1 MSFCEQLQKRRK
13 ELGLSRTEL
22 AARLGVS
29 PSAVGNYE
37 TGVSAP
43 KEEVLLRLFDALE
56 VDPNY
61 LYRGSFRHIG
71 GIQSDEERKLLEK
84 YRRLPLSGRQTVHT
98 LVDALDIMVAE
109 EQRLRPRQERR
120 TIPLYQ
126 SPAAAGF
133 AAPVFGE
140 DYTLVPVEGDVP
152 PGAELAV
159 RIQGDS
165 MMPQIADGDV
175 VYVNHD
181 PLQNGDVG
189 IFCVDG
195 DMLCKQYY
203 RDGFGMVYLFS
214 LNRARADMDVTF
226 HRDSGRS
233 LTCFQPSQ
241 RRLLRQLRQHRGRQ
255 GVQHIGADNTGCHAV
270 DADAGGR
277 QLRRQ

>member
-133 AAPVFGE
+133 AAQLDPTLDELGDIKTAVSEAVTNAIVHAYPDQLGKVVMKLKILKGGMLE
-140 DYTLVPVEGDVP
+140 ITIRDWGRGIENVEQARRPMYTTGGSERSGMGFTIMESFTDRLVVRSVP
-152 PGAELAV
+152 GKGTTVQMRKRIAPRLAV
-159 RIQGDS
+159 R
-165 MMPQIADGDV
+165 
-175 VYVNHD
+175 
-181 PLQNGDVG
+181 
-189 IFCVDG
+189 
-195 DMLCKQYY
+195 
-203 RDGFGMVYLFS
+203 
-214 LNRARADMDVTF
+214 
-226 HRDSGRS
+226 
-233 LTCFQPSQ
+233 
-241 RRLLRQLRQHRGRQ
+241 
-255 GVQHIGADNTGCHAV
+255 
-270 DADAGGR
+270 
-277 QLRRQ
+277 

>member
-1 MSFCEQLQKRRK
+1 MSFCEQLRKRRE
-13 ELGLSRTEL
+13 ELGMTRSEL
-22 AARLGVS
+22 ADRLGVS
-29 PSAVGNYE
+29 LSAVGNYE

-43 KEEVLLRLFDALE
+43 KEEVLLRLFDALK

-61 LYRGSFRHIG
+61 LYRGSFRCV
-71 GIQSDEERKLLEK
+71 EEE
-84 YRRLPLSGRQTVHT
+84 H
-98 LVDALDIMVAE
+98 
-109 EQRLRPRQERR
+109 RLRPRQERR

-140 DYTLVPVEGDVP
+140 DYTLIPVEGEVP

-165 MMPQIADGDV
+165 MAPHIADGAV

-195 DMLCKQYY
+195 DMLCKQYC

-214 LNRARADMDVTF
+214 LNRARADMDVVF
-226 HRDSGRS
+226 HRGSGRS
-233 LTCFQPSQ
+233 LTCFGRVMLHNLP
-241 RRLLRQLRQHRGRQ
+241 LPEQHM
-255 GVQHIGADNTGCHAV
+255 
-270 DADAGGR
+270 
-277 QLRRQ
+277 

>member
-1 MSFCEQLQKRRK
+1 MSFCEQLRKRRE

-22 AARLGVS
+22 AERLGVS
-29 PSAVGNYE
+29 LSAVGNYE
-37 TGVSAP
+37 NGVSAP
-43 KEEVLLRLFDALE
+43 KEGVLLRLFDALE

-61 LYRGSFRHIG
+61 LYRGSFRSG
-71 GIQSDEERKLLEK
+71 GGTCSDEELHLLEK
-84 YRRLPLSGRQTVHT
+84 YRRLPLTGRQTVHT
-98 LVDALDIMVAE
+98 LVDALSVMVE
-109 EQRLRPRQERR
+109 EEHRLRPLQERR

-140 DYTLVPVEGDVP
+140 DYTLIPVEGDVP
-152 PGAELAV
+152 MGAELAV

-165 MMPQIADGDV
+165 MTPYIADGSI

-195 DMLCKQYY
+195 DMLCKQYC

-214 LNRARADMDVTF
+214 LNRDRADMDVVF
-226 HRDSGRS
+226 HRGSGRS
-233 LTCFQPSQ
+233 LTCFGRVMIHALP
-241 RRLLRQLRQHRGRQ
+241 LPEQHM
-255 GVQHIGADNTGCHAV
+255 
-270 DADAGGR
+270 
-277 QLRRQ
+277 

>member
-98 LVDALDIMVAE
+98 PSRCTSLRRRQALPPLYSA
-109 EQRLRPRQERR
+109 R
-120 TIPLYQ
+120 TIPSSPWKVTCPPAQ
-126 SPAAAGF
+126 SSPSAS
-133 AAPVFGE
+133 
-140 DYTLVPVEGDVP
+140 
-152 PGAELAV
+152 
-159 RIQGDS
+159 R
-165 MMPQIADGDV
+165 
-175 VYVNHD
+175 
-181 PLQNGDVG
+181 
-189 IFCVDG
+189 
-195 DMLCKQYY
+195 
-203 RDGFGMVYLFS
+203 
-214 LNRARADMDVTF
+214 VT
-226 HRDSGRS
+226 
-233 LTCFQPSQ
+233 P
-241 RRLLRQLRQHRGRQ
+241 
-255 GVQHIGADNTGCHAV
+255 
-270 DADAGGR
+270 
-277 QLRRQ
+277 

>member
-133 AAPVFGE
+133 A
-140 DYTLVPVEGDVP
+140 
-152 PGAELAV
+152 
-159 RIQGDS
+159 
-165 MMPQIADGDV
+165 
-175 VYVNHD
+175 VNHD

-233 LTCFQPSQ
+233 LTCFGRVMIHSQPLPQ
-241 RRLLRQLRQHRGRQ
+241 QHM
-255 GVQHIGADNTGCHAV
+255 
-270 DADAGGR
+270 
-277 QLRRQ
+277 